1 MNRTRTTLGFF
12 TLCRLLFIAGMMTA
26 TALQA
31 QSQAQVLTAASQ
43 PAGLQVVMQSQLSPI
58 PLNQMHS
65 WIIEIKSENP
75 AVTAEEVGSAVIS
88 LTGGMPAHNH
98 GLATS
103 PQVTEYLGNGQFLLE
118 GVRFHMLGQW
128 TLQLQIQ
135 LAQNTYSALLEL
147 TL

>member
-1 MNRTRTTLGFF
+1 MTRTRATLGFF
-12 TLCRLLFIAGMMTA
+12 ALCSLLFAAGMMTA
-26 TALQA
+26 TAVQA
-31 QSQAQVLTAASQ
+31 QAQILTVASQ
-43 PAGLQVVMQSQLSPI
+43 PAGLQILMQSQLTPI

-65 WIIEIKSENP
+65 WIIEIKPENP
-75 AVTAEEVGSAVIS
+75 TLSADELRSAVIS

-118 GVRFHMLGQW
+118 GVRFHMVGQW

-135 LAQNTYSALLEL
+135 LGQNTYSALLEL